1 MDIMK
6 TLLIYLSAT
15 MAFAVQSTS
24 APKETPT
31 PSPEPVAVVET
42 LAPDAEETGT
52 VVEST
57 AAPAETSA
65 AAATQKPTPVPV
77 PTITPNMKGYRNLAM
92 GAKGKEVIKLQEKL
106 IEMKYLP
113 EGAADGAYGR
123 QTYNAVKKFQYYNG
137 LRQDGIAGR
146 ATQTNLFENPEVVP
160 NPEARD
166 ETPAPEATP
175 NAESIGSAAPEDT
188 PNAESIEAAA
198 AGESTPEDAGD
209 ENTESEL
216 TAVPPELLDQ
226 YMKAEETEKG
236 AADTKTA
243 GKPTEEPK
251 EDVTEAPA
259 EETEEPAEEPTEK
272 PTDKPTEEPKE
283 DVTEAPAEE
292 PAEEPTE
299 KPTDKPTEEPK
310 EEATEEPAKETEKPK
325 EETTEEPAEETKEP
339 EEEREEIIENVDLD
353 ADVYETIIG
362 SVALN
367 ESNGPLEFVATEDG
381 VPVTAKPRLMQNGA
395 KIRVSLD
402 DLCQCAEGWQLT
414 DDGVGTIVLEA
425 AGYTLAIYNE
435 ENGCSA
441 TVDGTEI
448 PMKDDDL
455 DFLTEGHFIN
465 AEFLA
470 TALKGEA
477 VWEPEESTL
486 MLRIKDK
493 AEGETSD

>member
-209 ENTESEL
+209 ENIESEL

-226 YMKAEETEKG
+226 YMKAEETEKS

-243 GKPTEEPK
+243 GKPTEKPK

-283 DVTEAPAEE
+283 ET
-292 PAEEPTE
+292 
-299 KPTDKPTEEPK
+299 
-310 EEATEEPAKETEKPK
+310 TEEPAKETEKPK

>member
-166 ETPAPEATP
+166 ETPAPEVTP

-226 YMKAEETEKG
+226 YMKAEETEKS

-283 DVTEAPAEE
+283 ET
-292 PAEEPTE
+292 
-299 KPTDKPTEEPK
+299 
-310 EEATEEPAKETEKPK
+310 TEEPAKETEKPK

>member
-31 PSPEPVAVVET
+31 PSPEPVAIVET

-209 ENTESEL
+209 ENIESEL

-226 YMKAEETEKG
+226 YMKAEETEKS

-259 EETEEPAEEPTEK
+259 EET
-272 PTDKPTEEPKE
+272 
-283 DVTEAPAEE
+283 EE

>member
-1 MDIMK
+1 
-6 TLLIYLSAT
+6 

-42 LAPDAEETGT
+42 LAPDTEETGT

-92 GAKGKEVIKLQEKL
+92 GAKGKEAIKLQEKL

-146 ATQTNLFENPEVVP
+146 ATQTNLFENPEIVP

-272 PTDKPTEEPKE
+272 PTDKPTEE
-283 DVTEAPAEE
+283 
-292 PAEEPTE
+292 
-299 KPTDKPTEEPK
+299 
-310 EEATEEPAKETEKPK
+310 PK

>member
-42 LAPDAEETGT
+42 LAPDAEETGI

-283 DVTEAPAEE
+283 
-292 PAEEPTE
+292 
-299 KPTDKPTEEPK
+299 
-310 EEATEEPAKETEKPK
+310 
-325 EETTEEPAEETKEP
+325 ETTEEPAEETKEP

>member
-283 DVTEAPAEE
+283 
-292 PAEEPTE
+292 
-299 KPTDKPTEEPK
+299 
-310 EEATEEPAKETEKPK
+310 
-325 EETTEEPAEETKEP
+325 ETTEEPAKETKEP

>member
-166 ETPAPEATP
+166 ETPAPEAAP

-283 DVTEAPAEE
+283 ETTEQ
-292 PAEEPTE
+292 
-299 KPTDKPTEEPK
+299 
-310 EEATEEPAKETEKPK
+310 PAKETEKPK

>member
-65 AAATQKPTPVPV
+65 AAATQTPTPVPV

-283 DVTEAPAEE
+283 
-292 PAEEPTE
+292 
-299 KPTDKPTEEPK
+299 
-310 EEATEEPAKETEKPK
+310 
-325 EETTEEPAEETKEP
+325 ETTEEPAEETKEP

>member
-283 DVTEAPAEE
+283 
-292 PAEEPTE
+292 
-299 KPTDKPTEEPK
+299 
-310 EEATEEPAKETEKPK
+310 EATEEPAKETEKPK

>member
-209 ENTESEL
+209 ENIESEL

-259 EETEEPAEEPTEK
+259 EET
-272 PTDKPTEEPKE
+272 
-283 DVTEAPAEE
+283 EE

-493 AEGETSD
+493 AERETSD

>member
-24 APKETPT
+24 APNETPT

-259 EETEEPAEEPTEK
+259 EE
-272 PTDKPTEEPKE
+272 
-283 DVTEAPAEE
+283 

>member
-31 PSPEPVAVVET
+31 PSPEPVAIVET
-42 LAPDAEETGT
+42 LAPDTEETGN

-188 PNAESIEAAA
+188 PNAESIEVAA

-283 DVTEAPAEE
+283 ET
-292 PAEEPTE
+292 
-299 KPTDKPTEEPK
+299 
-310 EEATEEPAKETEKPK
+310 TEEPAKETEKPK

>member
-175 NAESIGSAAPEDT
+175 NAESIGPAAPEDT

-226 YMKAEETEKG
+226 YMKAEETEKS

-283 DVTEAPAEE
+283 ET
-292 PAEEPTE
+292 
-299 KPTDKPTEEPK
+299 
-310 EEATEEPAKETEKPK
+310 TEEPAKETEKPK

>member
-283 DVTEAPAEE
+283 ETTEGPAEE
-292 PAEEPTE
+292 TE
-299 KPTDKPTEEPK
+299 KL
-310 EEATEEPAKETEKPK
+310 K
-325 EETTEEPAEETKEP
+325 EETTEEPAKETKEP

>member
-209 ENTESEL
+209 ENIESEL

-226 YMKAEETEKG
+226 YMKAEETEKS

-243 GKPTEEPK
+243 GKPTEKPK

-259 EETEEPAEEPTEK
+259 EETEE
-272 PTDKPTEEPKE
+272 
-283 DVTEAPAEE
+283 PAEE

-325 EETTEEPAEETKEP
+325 EETTEEPAKETKEP

>member
-283 DVTEAPAEE
+283 ET
-292 PAEEPTE
+292 
-299 KPTDKPTEEPK
+299 
-310 EEATEEPAKETEKPK
+310 TEEPAKETEKPK

>member
-166 ETPAPEATP
+166 ETPAPEVTP

-188 PNAESIEAAA
+188 PNVESIEAAA

-259 EETEEPAEEPTEK
+259 EETEEPAEEL
-272 PTDKPTEEPKE
+272 
-283 DVTEAPAEE
+283 
-292 PAEEPTE
+292 TE

-310 EEATEEPAKETEKPK
+310 EETTEEPAKETEKPK

>member
-209 ENTESEL
+209 ENIESEL

-283 DVTEAPAEE
+283 ET
-292 PAEEPTE
+292 
-299 KPTDKPTEEPK
+299 
-310 EEATEEPAKETEKPK
+310 TEEPAKETEKPK

>member
-292 PAEEPTE
+292 TEEPAEEPTE
-299 KPTDKPTEEPK
+299 KPTDKPTEE
-310 EEATEEPAKETEKPK
+310 PK

>member
-1 MDIMK
+1 MDMMK

-283 DVTEAPAEE
+283 ET
-292 PAEEPTE
+292 
-299 KPTDKPTEEPK
+299 
-310 EEATEEPAKETEKPK
+310 TEEPAKETEKPK

>member
-226 YMKAEETEKG
+226 YMKAEETVKG

-283 DVTEAPAEE
+283 ET
-292 PAEEPTE
+292 
-299 KPTDKPTEEPK
+299 
-310 EEATEEPAKETEKPK
+310 TEEPAKETEKPK

>member
-236 AADTKTA
+236 AADAKTA

-283 DVTEAPAEE
+283 ET
-292 PAEEPTE
+292 
-299 KPTDKPTEEPK
+299 
-310 EEATEEPAKETEKPK
+310 TEEPAKETEKPK

-493 AEGETSD
+493 TEGETSD

>member
-160 NPEARD
+160 NPEVRD
-166 ETPAPEATP
+166 ETPAPEVTP

-226 YMKAEETEKG
+226 YMKAEETEKS

-243 GKPTEEPK
+243 G
-251 EDVTEAPA
+251 
-259 EETEEPAEEPTEK
+259 
-272 PTDKPTEEPKE
+272 KPTEEPKE

-310 EEATEEPAKETEKPK
+310 EETTEEPAKETEKPK

>member
-52 VVEST
+52 VVELT

-283 DVTEAPAEE
+283 
-292 PAEEPTE
+292 
-299 KPTDKPTEEPK
+299 
-310 EEATEEPAKETEKPK
+310 
-325 EETTEEPAEETKEP
+325 ETTEEPAEETKEP

>member
-31 PSPEPVAVVET
+31 PSPEPVAIVET

-283 DVTEAPAEE
+283 
-292 PAEEPTE
+292 
-299 KPTDKPTEEPK
+299 
-310 EEATEEPAKETEKPK
+310 
-325 EETTEEPAEETKEP
+325 ETTEEPAEETKEP

-425 AGYTLAIYNE
+425 A
-435 ENGCSA
+435 
-441 TVDGTEI
+441 
-448 PMKDDDL
+448 
-455 DFLTEGHFIN
+455 
-465 AEFLA
+465 
-470 TALKGEA
+470 
-477 VWEPEESTL
+477 
-486 MLRIKDK
+486 
-493 AEGETSD
+493 

>member
-226 YMKAEETEKG
+226 YMKAEETEKS
-236 AADTKTA
+236 AADAKTA

-283 DVTEAPAEE
+283 ET
-292 PAEEPTE
+292 
-299 KPTDKPTEEPK
+299 
-310 EEATEEPAKETEKPK
+310 TEEPAKETEKPK
-325 EETTEEPAEETKEP
+325 EETTEEPAKETKEP

>member
-166 ETPAPEATP
+166 ETPAPEVTP

-209 ENTESEL
+209 ENIESEL

-236 AADTKTA
+236 VADTKTA
-243 GKPTEEPK
+243 G
-251 EDVTEAPA
+251 
-259 EETEEPAEEPTEK
+259 
-272 PTDKPTEEPKE
+272 KPTEEPKE

-299 KPTDKPTEEPK
+299 KPTDKPTEE
-310 EEATEEPAKETEKPK
+310 PK

>member
-209 ENTESEL
+209 ENIESEL

-226 YMKAEETEKG
+226 YMKAEETEKS

-243 GKPTEEPK
+243 GKPTEK
-251 EDVTEAPA
+251 
-259 EETEEPAEEPTEK
+259 
-272 PTDKPTEEPKE
+272 PKE

-325 EETTEEPAEETKEP
+325 EETTEEPAKETKEP